1 MVEKQVFGL
10 INGWVLWASKIS
22 FLTSLF
28 WLNTKRKLLLKCGHH
43 KDGIWSLEETWV
55 TGKFPEWTFQTT
67 GEFPRNPTRWRLFM
81 VPWAQQRKIQGEG
94 YKQTSPME
102 NQDFKW
108 PWKQIWRV
116 KVPQKVACFTW
127 LLSNEAVLTLE
138 NVARQVYLYATDAPY
153 VVRIQ
158 RQ

>member
-1 MVEKQVFGL
+1 MKD
-10 INGWVLWASKIS
+10 INKLVLWRIKIS
-22 FLTSLF
+22 
-28 WLNTKRKLLLKCGHH
+28 
-43 KDGIWSLEETWV
+43 DGLGS
-55 TGKFPEWTFQTT
+55 KF
-67 GEFPRNPTRWRLFM
+67 G
-81 VPWAQQRKIQGEG
+81 
-94 YKQTSPME
+94 
-102 NQDFKW
+102 
-108 PWKQIWRV
+108 V